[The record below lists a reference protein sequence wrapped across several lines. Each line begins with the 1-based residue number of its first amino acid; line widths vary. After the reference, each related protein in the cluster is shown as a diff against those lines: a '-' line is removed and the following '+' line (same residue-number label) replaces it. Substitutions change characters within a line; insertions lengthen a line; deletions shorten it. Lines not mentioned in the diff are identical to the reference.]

1 MLLDHADCTLLLIDF
16 QTRLMP
22 AIEDGDLVVANAVRL
37 AKAAR
42 LMAVPVLATEENP
55 AGIGGTIDRLVPYP
69 SLTLPKMHFDA
80 TAEAGFWPAMPQ
92 GRKTFVVTGCEAHV
106 CVLQTV
112 LGLLAK
118 GTNVAL
124 VEDATGS
131 RTPGNKQA
139 AIRRMRRHGAEIVTT
154 EMVIFEWLRTAD
166 NPHFRAGLALVKER
180 FLSLPSPSPCKGEGR
195 GGGQTG

>member
-16 QTRLMP
+16 QAMLMP
-22 AIEDGDLVVANAVRL
+22 AISAGDLVMANAERL

-42 LMAVPVLATEENP
+42 LMAVPTLATEENP
-55 AGIGGTIDRLVPYP
+55 AGIGGTIDRLAPYP
-69 SLTLPKMHFDA
+69 VRTLAKMHFDA
-80 TAEAGFWPAMPQ
+80 TAEPDFWPAMP
-92 GRKTFVVTGCEAHV
+92 RDRTTFVVAGCEAHV

-118 GTNVAL
+118 GAKVAL
-124 VEDATGS
+124 VTDAVGA
-131 RTPGNKQA
+131 RTAENKQA

-166 NPHFRAGLALVKER
+166 NPHFRDGLALVK
-180 FLSLPSPSPCKGEGR
+180 
-195 GGGQTG
+195 

>member
-16 QTRLMP
+16 QARLMP
-22 AIEDGDLVVANAVRL
+22 AIENGDHAVANAVRL
-37 AKAAR
+37 AQAAR
-42 LMAVPVLATEENP
+42 LLAVPTLATEENP
-55 AGIGGTIDRLVPYP
+55 AGIGGTVERLASYP

-80 TAEAGFWPAMPQ
+80 TVEANFWPAMPQ
-92 GRKTFVVTGCEAHV
+92 GRKTFVVAGCEAHV

-118 GTNVAL
+118 EAKVAL
-124 VEDATGS
+124 VADATGS
-131 RTPGNKQA
+131 RTPDNKQA

-166 NPHFRAGLALVKER
+166 NPLFREGLALVK
-180 FLSLPSPSPCKGEGR
+180 
-195 GGGQTG
+195 